1 MNSVK
6 EWNQYWNSASAPQS
20 DALFTD
26 AEGKAIKDFVV
37 FWEDCFS
44 NSDKDSHILDVACG
58 SGALFKSVSH
68 LPSSNIAGLDCSE
81 HALALFKEAFPHSR
95 TILNS
100 SEQLPNDVI
109 GTFDKVVSQF
119 GIEYLGKETLAKLPL
134 QLKKGAEFV
143 ALCHYQDGHIHS
155 RYAAE
160 KNALVLLSE
169 LRVVEQAR
177 QLATGLFVNPD
188 SALPSMSSYFKTLEA
203 NKLLWNAGALHFIQ
217 GAYQL
222 LGNYKQY
229 NKSDI
234 VNWIEGMDKQ
244 LQLAFQRVSAIC
256 DVALSKQDVDD
267 VIAFSNQDHQCWT
280 AKPFYMA
287 SSKLPVAWEL
297 RFKKVQQLCT
307 TYKKP

>member
-1 MNSVK
+1 MNSVE
-6 EWNQYWNSASAPQS
+6 EWNQYWNSASAHQS

-26 AEGKAIKDFVV
+26 AEGKAIKDFIV
-37 FWEDCFS
+37 FWEDFFS
-44 NSDKDSHILDVACG
+44 SSDKDAHILDVACG

-68 LPSSNIAGLDCSE
+68 LPLSNIAGLDCSE

-100 SEQLPNDVI
+100 SKQLSSDCI
-109 GTFDKVVSQF
+109 GTFDNVVSQF
-119 GIEYLGKETLAKLPL
+119 GIEYLGKETLAKLPSK
-134 QLKKGAEFV
+134 LKKDAEFV

-169 LRVVEQAR
+169 LKAVEQAK
-177 QLATGLFVNPD
+177 QLTIDLFVNPD
-188 SALPSMSSYFKTLEA
+188 NALPSMSAYFKTLEA
-203 NKLLWNAGALHFIQ
+203 NKQHWNGGALHFIQ

-229 NKSDI
+229 NKNDI

-244 LQLAFQRVSAIC
+244 LQLAYQRVSAIC
-256 DVALSKQDVDD
+256 DVALSMQDVDD
-267 VIAFSNQDHQCWT
+267 IIAISNQDHQCWT

-297 RFKKVQQLCT
+297 RFKKV
-307 TYKKP
+307 